1 MMSPLLGILLG
12 LAFATGTL
20 LIVRQLRAR
29 TITLEQRLTPY
40 LVVADQRARV
50 LGENRA
56 QTPLDVLGRIIAP
69 WFTSLSS
76 VLAKLGSTQAQV
88 QRKLAL
94 AGRDTEVD
102 RFRLEQIGWAC
113 SGLLVGLMIA
123 VTLAMTRQ
131 SNGLLLGVVVGI
143 CALLGV
149 FGSEYRLTVQ
159 IKTRTARL
167 MMEFPTI
174 AELLA
179 LAVSAGQSPLAALDR
194 VARTAHGQLAGELAI
209 TLGQVRA
216 GTPMQTAL
224 LDLGQRTEVPTI
236 IRFADAIATA
246 IERGTPLAAVLQAQ
260 AQDARDAGHREL
272 MQIGG
277 TKELQMLFPVVF
289 LILPITVVFAAFP
302 SVIAF
307 NIGF

>member
-1 MMSPLLGILLG
+1 MEPVFGAALG
-12 LAFATGTL
+12 LAFACGVL
-20 LIVRQLRAR
+20 LIARRLRAR
-29 TITLEQRLTPY
+29 TVTLRQRLAPY

-50 LGENRA
+50 LGEHRA
-56 QTPLDVLGRIIAP
+56 HTPLDVLGRIIAP
-69 WFTSLSS
+69 WFTTLSS
-76 VLAKLGSTQAQV
+76 GLAKLGSTNSQV
-88 QRKLAL
+88 ERKLVL
-94 AGRDTEVD
+94 AGRGADVD
-102 RFRLEQIGWAC
+102 RFRLEQIGWSCA
-113 SGLLVGLMIA
+113 GLLLGLVVA
-123 VTLAMTRQ
+123 SALAMTRP
-131 SNGLLLGVVVGI
+131 SNGVLLAVVVGI
-143 CALLGV
+143 CVLIGALA
-149 FGSEYRLTVQ
+149 SEYRLSQQ
-159 IKTRTARL
+159 IKARSARL

-179 LAVSAGQSPLAALDR
+179 LAVSAGQGPLAALER
-194 VARTAHGQLAGELAI
+194 VARTAHGQLAVELGI
-209 TLGQVRA
+209 TLGHVRA

-224 LDLGQRTEVPTI
+224 LELGQRTQVPTI

-246 IERGTPLAAVLQAQ
+246 IERGTPLAAVLQSQ